1 MNTYWQDGLA
11 FYSALSTDSRSV
23 IANGSGLDMVIWDH
37 PDLVVEQVLD
47 LLRR

>member
-11 FYSALSTDSRSV
+11 FYAALSTDSRSV
-23 IANGSGLDMVIWDH
+23 IANESGLDMVIWDH
-37 PDLVVEQVLD
+37 PDLVIEQILD